1 MQVFLQQTLNGFTL
15 GATYAVF
22 AVGFTLLFGVLNV
35 LNLAQGSLLMVGAF
49 SGLELTLALNWPLLP
64 AFLAAM
70 AISGAIAVIS
80 EVAVFGPLEKR
91 GANRW
96 MALVAS
102 LALSRLLIAIVQET
116 FGTQVR
122 RFPAS
127 AWTGGVW
134 QVGGITVQGLQ
145 LVVIVSALLLMAAL
159 AWLLARTRT
168 GFAIRTMAFKPSVA
182 QLVGVPVRR
191 LRLLTYFLTGAMAGA
206 AGVQLGILYNAVSPF
221 MGENILL
228 KGLSALILGGLGNV
242 PGAALGGLSLGL
254 AEVYSIAYLQSS
266 LRDAVAFGAIFA
278 VLIFRPQG
286 LFGRSTR
293 QRA

>member
-1 MQVFLQQTLNGFTL
+1 MDVFLQQTLNGLTL

-49 SGLELTLALNWPLLP
+49 SGLELTLVAGWPLLP

-70 AISGAIAVIS
+70 LISGLIALIS
-80 EVAVFGPLEKR
+80 ELAVFGPLERR

-96 MALVAS
+96 MGLVAS
-102 LALSRLLIAIVQET
+102 LALSRLLIAVVQET

-122 RFPAS
+122 RFPAN
-127 AWTGGVW
+127 AWTDAVW
-134 QVGGITVQGLQ
+134 QLGPLRVQGLQ
-145 LVVIVSALLLMAAL
+145 LIVILTALLLMGAL
-159 AWLLARTRT
+159 AWLLNRTRT

-182 QLVGVPVRR
+182 QLVGVPVKR
-191 LRLLTYFLTGAMAGA
+191 LRLFTYFLTGAIAGA

-242 PGAALGGLSLGL
+242 PGAALGGLFLGL
-254 AEVYSIAYLQSS
+254 TEVYSIGYLQSS

-286 LFGRSTR
+286 LFGTSTR